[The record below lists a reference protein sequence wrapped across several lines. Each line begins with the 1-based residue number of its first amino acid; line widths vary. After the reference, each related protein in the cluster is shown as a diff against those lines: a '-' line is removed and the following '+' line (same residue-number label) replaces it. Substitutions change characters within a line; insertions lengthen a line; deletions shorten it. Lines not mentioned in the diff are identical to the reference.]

1 MQLLTRVLTLA
12 ALAVVLLVGGSD
24 ASSENNVQLVH
35 NPPICC

>member
-12 ALAVVLLVGGSD
+12 ALAVVLLVGGSE
-24 ASSENNVQLVH
+24 ASADKDVQLVH